1 MIQFKKVILHNFG
14 SYGHVELE
22 LQNRGFCLVSGQNN
36 YIKDNAL
43 SNGSGKSFLWSA
55 ICYALTGETISGIK
69 NNLKNINIEEP
80 DCWVQLEFLYQ
91 KDLYTIC
98 RIVSPK
104 SDLRILRNDL
114 DVSGKGIR
122 ESEKKLQD
130 MLPELN
136 KDLVASCII
145 LGQGLPNKFSSF
157 SPSGRKDLLEKL
169 TKSDFMIEDI
179 KSRITTRQQELSTK
193 VREFEDSLLT
203 NRTQLNNHTL
213 NLNRLRESLETQQ
226 RPDFDKLIGI
236 QEVKLAQAEQQK
248 ALFDMLIASTEP
260 KLEALNQQLLDLTN
274 EKAKVSNEEL
284 AAYTTS
290 HTNLE
295 ANKSLQ
301 EFNIANV
308 KKEIAKLKAIVD
320 YCPTCGQHIPHVHKP
335 DTSVLERQLAQCQ
348 ESLDTTKLDIQ
359 KCEKQHQEY
368 RNQIEDAF
376 KIDFEMLNKTIATE
390 KAALQK
396 ARADLTTCIST
407 LETERSSYNKL
418 VYDKQNWDTYVKRQQ
433 DEIGRLEIEIARLTN
448 LISITSLA
456 KDDYDQSISIIK
468 KMDQLTK
475 RDFRGYLLMNIINYI
490 DNKAKDYCATVF
502 GTRELVLE
510 INGNALD
517 ITYCGKAFDGLSG
530 GEKQRVDL
538 ILQLAIRDLLMSY
551 LGLSAN
557 ILVLDEITDFLDKK
571 SCQAVMKLLEK
582 ELQTVESVFIISH
595 HVEELEIP
603 VDSEIKVVKNE
614 HGISELLS
622 R

>member
-14 SYGHVELE
+14 SYGHVELD

-80 DCWVQLEFLYQ
+80 DCYVQLEFMYQ
-91 KDLYTIC
+91 KDLYNLC
-98 RIVSPK
+98 RIVAPK
-104 SDLRILRNDL
+104 SDLRILRNDI

-179 KSRITTRQQELSTK
+179 KTRINARQQELSTK
-193 VREFEDSLLT
+193 IREFEDSLLA
-203 NRTQLNNHTL
+203 NRTQLNSHVS
-213 NLNRLRESLETQQ
+213 NLNRLKETLENQQ
-226 RPDFDKLIGI
+226 RPDFDQLIDI
-236 QEVKLAQAEQQK
+236 QKVKLAQAEQQK
-248 ALFDMLIASTEP
+248 ATFDVLIASIEP
-260 KLEALNQQLLDLTN
+260 KLETLNQQLLDLTN
-274 EKAKVSNEEL
+274 EKAKISNEEL

-301 EFNIANV
+301 EFNITNV
-308 KKEIAKLKAIVD
+308 KKEITKLKAIVD
-320 YCPTCGQHIPHVHKP
+320 HCPTCGQHIPHVHKP
-335 DTSVLERQLAQCQ
+335 DTSALERQLVQCQ
-348 ESLDTTKLDIQ
+348 ESLEVTKLDIQ

-376 KIDFEMLNKTIATE
+376 KADFDMLNKTIANE

-396 ARADLTTCIST
+396 ARADLTKCVAT
-407 LETERSSYNKL
+407 LETERASYNKL
-418 VYDKQNWDTYVKRQQ
+418 IYDKQNWDGYIKRQQ
-433 DEIGRLEIEIARLTN
+433 DEISRLEIEMARLTN

-456 KDDYDQSISIIK
+456 KDDYDQRISVVK

-475 RDFRGYLLMNIINYI
+475 RDFRGYLLTNIISYI
-490 DNKAKDYCATVF
+490 DQKAKKYCETVF

-538 ILQLAIRDLLMSY
+538 ILQLAIRDLLNSY

-571 SCQAVMKLLEK
+571 SCRAVMQLLEK
-582 ELQTVESVFIISH
+582 ELNTVESVFIISH
-595 HVEELEIP
+595 HAEELELP
-603 VDSEIKVVKNE
+603 VDSHIHVLKNTE
-614 HGISELLS
+614 GISELLMS
-622 R
+622 